1 MQSLM
6 SDVLSVTEQVSV
18 TAQLIPNS
26 VALSYGDQQLK
37 YGELD
42 QRVDRFAAY
51 MSQLGVGPG
60 GTAAIC
66 MERSFDWIIAAL
78 GIMRAGAAYVPLD
91 NAWPDSR
98 LSFALDDSH
107 AIVIVANAVL
117 LDRLDT
123 RSYGVDP
130 RRDAELIAAAPKVVR
145 APVDLEGLAYVI
157 YTSGSAGTP
166 KGV

>member
-6 SDVLSVTEQVSV
+6 SDVLSVTEQISV
-18 TAQLIPNS
+18 TAQLVPNS

-51 MSQLGVGPG
+51 MAQLGVGPG

-98 LSFALDDSH
+98 LSFALDDSN
-107 AIVIVANAVL
+107 ATVIVSNSAL

-123 RSYGVDP
+123 KDLRRRSP
-130 RRDAELIAAAPKVVR
+130 A
-145 APVDLEGLAYVI
+145 
-157 YTSGSAGTP
+157 
-166 KGV
+166 